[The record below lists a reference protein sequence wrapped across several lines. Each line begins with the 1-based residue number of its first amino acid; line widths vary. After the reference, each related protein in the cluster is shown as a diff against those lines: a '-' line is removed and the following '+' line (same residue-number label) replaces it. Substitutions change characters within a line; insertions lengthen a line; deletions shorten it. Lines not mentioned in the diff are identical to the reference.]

1 VQLATLLLRTE
12 MLHRTDLVMNRQCA
26 CTYAIEPT
34 GLIQPVG
41 APTQASET
49 AGSAPV
55 KIDTGSYPHI
65 PHIMKK
71 TQNFRSMVDPTSQ
84 EI

>member
-1 VQLATLLLRTE
+1 
-12 MLHRTDLVMNRQCA
+12 MNRQCA

-55 KIDTGSYPHI
+55 KIDAGSYPHI
-65 PHIMKK
+65 PHITKK

-84 EI
+84 EIGTRGLSNHGVIKARRRR